1 MSKTIKLTYYG
12 IEAEGAT
19 VKEAKLAAGREIE
32 HIIAQIEESP
42 VYIEVCGVSALVAF
56 GRWGWGH
63 RLLRWNN
70 EPIPTGSVP
79 LGSGYRTKREAEVRA
94 LAHVIDTAWN
104 FPPDDS
110 TWLDSVLA
118 GKPGVYL
125 SAAEARTLRGEL
137 LYRWDWQR
145 RVRAAREQGYDDE
158 DARHIAS
165 GLTHLV
171 KRHPAATTTTTTEEE

>member
-32 HIIAQIEESP
+32 HIITQTEEPP

-56 GRWGWGH
+56 GRWGWGYT
-63 RLLRWNN
+63 LLSYAAGQ
-70 EPIPTGSVP
+70 PIKIKTGP
-79 LGSGYRTKREAEVRA
+79 HFASGNCRTKREAELRA
-94 LAHVIDTAWN
+94 LQHVIDVAWS
-104 FPPDDS
+104 FPPDDGA
-110 TWLDSVLA
+110 WLDLVLA

-125 SAAEARTLRGEL
+125 SAAEARTLRGEML
-137 LYRWDWQR
+137 DRWGWQR
-145 RVRAAREQGYDDE
+145 RCRAAREQGYDDE
-158 DARHIAS
+158 DARFIAS

-171 KRHPAATTTTTTEEE
+171 KRHPETV